1 MLTRQNYDI
10 VMDQNQPEPVRLAA
24 FANRAAWIAPL
35 GTTSYTDQINNM
47 IHHFDHLGVVEV
59 NPGPQDEIG
68 KTLFPALI
76 SVEDEHRP
84 IKDDDSAAMAQTRHV
99 TMKTPEA
106 SLSGGGGHRTDPVEI
121 DLTAIDKVRRFPR
134 GLRR

>member
-1 MLTRQNYDI
+1 MTRQNYDL
-10 VMDQNQPEPVRLAA
+10 VMDAKQPEQVRLAA

-35 GTTSYTDQINNM
+35 GTGYTTQINNM

-59 NPGPQDEIG
+59 NPGPNDPAG
-68 KTLFPALI
+68 KALFPPFI

-84 IKDDDSAAMAQTRHV
+84 IVDPVTAAKIRPHQKTMMSAADPT
-99 TMKTPEA
+99 
-106 SLSGGGGHRTDPVEI
+106 GGGAHHAPDEVFDP
-121 DLTAIDKVRRFPR
+121 TGIDKLNRFPH